1 MEKLKAKT
9 KKFRGVFF
17 MSKSIYLSINGKT
30 VDELSMEFQKV
41 FYRKAAL
48 IKNEGKVFL
57 QSYNTIVACIDKGK
71 LLKLWD
77 GYSATTA
84 RHIDAFCYSFDV
96 KSVSKKEWENM
107 PLSKIKKPYR
117 EELNYKA
124 NYFNPYSDKCYSA

>member
-1 MEKLKAKT
+1 
-9 KKFRGVFF
+9 
-17 MSKSIYLSINGKT
+17 MSKYVFIEKGNKSI
-30 VDELSMEFQKV
+30 DELAKEFQKV
-41 FYRKAAL
+41 FYKKAAL
-48 IKNEGKVFL
+48 IENKGRVFL

-107 PLSKIKKPYR
+107 PLSRVKKPYR
-117 EELNYKA
+117 EDLNYKA
-124 NYFNPYSDKCYSA
+124 NYFNPYSDRCYSA